1 MGNRLLELVIN
12 LKGND
17 KLSPILRNVMGLS
30 GGAQSKLHALNK
42 ELSNQK
48 SELRNMQKAFDATKG
63 NAHIYGLAMRDL
75 EAKIEK
81 TTAAMKRQRDY
92 MKTIDHYNQTGR
104 NMRDSGTQDIARG
117 TMMAAPY
124 IIAMKQATDF
134 QANITTLRQKSGAS
148 LEQSNALQSKII
160 NIADDA
166 MTYPQKVLAG
176 MENLMSAGLDENA
189 ALKVIA
195 PISKATT
202 AYNGVMEEYTNA
214 IFAQNTSL
222 KTKVEDTEKSLNIM
236 SYASKV
242 GKFDMDAMAKFMPIL
257 AAQAGGYKQTGT
269 GAVAD
274 ISAASQAV
282 ERVAGNS
289 DLAGNW
295 LNNLYGKIYTE
306 ETEKK
311 FSKMGMKDYRTRVQS
326 MIDGGTSPLE
336 AITLLAKEATKGD
349 LSKLPLIMQDM
360 QAQGAI
366 RGLWQNM
373 DYYRQV
379 RTDSQK
385 PENAQLDADM
395 AMRSGDINTQ
405 FTYMGGQ
412 ATGAFLNAM
421 KGLMPAILP
430 LTQKANELMGK
441 FAAWSEKNPQL
452 LQGIVKVTGGII
464 AFNLGLGALKI
475 AGGNILPI
483 FGQGIGLWNKYSGAI
498 KAAGG
503 VSNVLRVALS
513 GASLPI
519 LAIGAGIAGLIYIGM
534 KLYKNWDKL
543 PESLKGTI
551 RAVGWVGKFLLSAGM
566 WFLKLGFGLIK
577 SLANG
582 IYNGVIFV
590 FKVIDFVINSVKY
603 GINSVRG
610 LYGQFTSV
618 GAHIMQG
625 LVDGISG
632 KVNAIK
638 SMILSIGTNVA
649 TWFKNMLGIKSPSRV
664 FMGFG
669 GHIGDGLRIGIQNSS
684 NPAIMAAR
692 KMATGIIGA
701 AAIAA
706 PAFAAPNHGII
717 SNGGNAQTSILSG
730 HQNNKPAIHIDF
742 SNMQINVTAAPGQ
755 NAQNLARAIRDE
767 LDSYARKGLSR
778 VKSNYGDLD

>member
-1 MGNRLLELVIN
+1 MANKLLELIIN

-17 KLSPILRNVMGLS
+17 KLSPLLRNVMGLS

-42 ELSNQK
+42 ELAAQK
-48 SELRNMQKAFDATKG
+48 SELKNMQKAFDATKG

-92 MKTIDHYNQTGR
+92 MGTVQKYNQSGQK
-104 NMRDSGTQDIARG
+104 MRESGTQDIARG

-124 IIAMKQATDF
+124 ILAMKQATDF
-134 QANITTLRQKSGAS
+134 QANITTLRQKSGAN
-148 LEQSNALQSKII
+148 EAQSMALQSKII

-176 MENLMSAGLDENA
+176 MENLMSAGMDENA

-202 AYNGVMEEYTNA
+202 AYNGVMEEYAAA
-214 IFAQNTSL
+214 IFAQTTSL
-222 KTKVEDTEKSLNIM
+222 KTTYDDTAKSINIM
-236 SYASKV
+236 SYAGKV
-242 GKFDMDAMAKFMPIL
+242 GKFDMDAQARWMPQL
-257 AAQAGGYKQTGT
+257 AAQAGVYGQRGT
-269 GAVAD
+269 SAVAD
-274 ISAASQAV
+274 ISAAGQAV

-295 LNNLYGKIYTE
+295 LNNLYSKIYSE

-311 FSKMGMKDYRTRVQS
+311 FAKQGMKDYRKQVKGL
-326 MIDGGTSPLE
+326 IDGGTSPLE
-336 AITLLAKEATKGD
+336 AITLLAQKATKGD
-349 LSKLPLIMQDM
+349 ISKLPLLMQDM
-360 QAQGAI
+360 QAQGAL
-366 RGLWQNM
+366 RGLWQGM

-379 RTDSQK
+379 RADSQK
-385 PENAQLDADM
+385 PQNAQLDADM
-395 AMRSGDINTQ
+395 ALRSKDINTQ
-405 FTYMGGQ
+405 FSYMGGQ

-464 AFNLGLGALKI
+464 AFNLGLGALKL

-590 FKVIDFVINSVKY
+590 FKVIDFVINSIKHGY
-603 GINSVRG
+603 NYVRG
-610 LYGQFTSV
+610 LYNQFTNA
-618 GAHIMQG
+618 GGHIIQG
-625 LVDGISG
+625 LIDGIMG
-632 KVNAIK
+632 KINAAKVAIINTASAIKNTFMKAMDMHSPSREMAILGGYIPEGTAIGINRKIPLAIK
-638 SMILSIGTNVA
+638 SARN
-649 TWFKNMLGIKSPSRV
+649 
-664 FMGFG
+664 
-669 GHIGDGLRIGIQNSS
+669 
-684 NPAIMAAR
+684 MAA
-692 KMATGIIGA
+692 GIIGA
-701 AAIAA
+701 AAISS
-706 PAFAAPNHGII
+706 PAFATTNQGII
-717 SNGGNAQTSILSG
+717 SNGGNAQTSIISG
-730 HQNNKPAIHIDF
+730 HQNTKPAIHIDF

-755 NAQNLARAIRDE
+755 NAGELARAIRDE
-767 LDSYARKGLSR
+767 IDNYARQGLSR
-778 VKSNYGDLD
+778 SKSNYWGD

>member
-1 MGNRLLELVIN
+1 MANKLLELIIN

-17 KLSPILRNVMGLS
+17 KLSPLLRNVMGLS

-42 ELSNQK
+42 ELAAQK
-48 SELRNMQKAFDATKG
+48 SELKNMQKAFDATKG

-92 MKTIDHYNQTGR
+92 MGTVQKYNQSGQK
-104 NMRDSGTQDIARG
+104 MRESGTQDIARG

-124 IIAMKQATDF
+124 ILAMKQATDF

-311 FSKMGMKDYRTRVQS
+311 FAKQGMKDYRNRVQS

-379 RTDSQK
+379 RSDSQK

-405 FTYMGGQ
+405 FSYIGGQ

-452 LQGIVKVTGGII
+452 LQGIVKVTSGII
-464 AFNLGLGALKI
+464 AFNLGLGALKL
-475 AGGNILPI
+475 AGGNILPVI
-483 FGQGIGLWNKYSGAI
+483 GRGIALWNKYPALGKAVGGAFKFMGSGIGTVFKFLGSGAI
-498 KAAGG
+498 SG
-503 VSNVLRVALS
+503 
-513 GASLPI
+513 GASLALRAFSI
-519 LAIGAGIAGLIYIGM
+519 LRGGAFMLARGLMQAGMMMLANPMIALIVAIGVAIGVAGYLI
-534 KLYKNWDKL
+534 YKNWDKI
-543 PESLKGTI
+543 KK
-551 RAVGWVGKFLLSAGM
+551 A
-566 WFLKLGFGLIK
+566 FGDGL
-577 SLANG
+577 N
-582 IYNGVIFV
+582 Y
-590 FKVIDFVINSVKY
+590 
-603 GINSVRG
+603 VRG
-610 LYGQFTSV
+610 LYNQFTSA
-618 GAHIMQG
+618 GGHIIQG
-625 LVDGISG
+625 LIDAIMNKIALVKQKILDTA
-632 KVNAIK
+632 NAIK
-638 SMILSIGTNVA
+638 TTFTNA
-649 TWFKNMLGIKSPSRV
+649 MGIKSPSRV
-664 FMGFG
+664 FMEYGN
-669 GHIGDGLRIGIQNSS
+669 HIVMGAGLGISRNSHL
-684 NPAIMAAR
+684 AIKSAR
-692 KMATGIIGA
+692 NMATGIIGA

-706 PAFAAPNHGII
+706 PAFAAPNLGII
-717 SNGGNAQTSILSG
+717 SNVGKPTPSIISG
-730 HQNNKPAIHIDF
+730 HQNPKPAIHIDF

-755 NAQNLARAIRDE
+755 NADELARAIRDE
-767 LDSYARKGLSR
+767 IDNYARQGLSR
-778 VKSNYGDLD
+778 SKSNYWGD